1 MAIDRRPDRP
11 KPWRARY
18 WGPDGRQHS
27 RSFARKA
34 EAQRWLAE
42 VEHDK
47 TRGHW
52 TNPALGRVRFSAW
65 VEEWQ
70 ETTNNVRPTT
80 AVRDRMLLDRYL
92 LPRFGPLPLASLSQR
107 DVRAWVTE
115 LSAKGLAPATVHKC
129 YQVLTKILAAAVERG
144 HDPSLAV
151 PADPAAQDRAG
162 RDAVPDRG
170 RGPPPGGSGRAVL
183 SGADPARRLWRPADR
198 GDGRAAP
205 QAPGPDRRGGR
216 GGRGGDRDARPSVPR
231 AAQDDRRSASGWLA
245 PGWWWRRCRSIW
257 LPGRSSRTASCSPS
271 PTVPRCAPPTSAPE
285 CGDQRPGPPAWRG
298 CASMTCGTRRSRCGS
313 RPGLV
318 PRRSRPGPGTPR

>member
-1 MAIDRRPDRP
+1 MAIDRRPNRP

-47 TRGHW
+47 TRDNW

-92 LPRFGPLPLASLSQR
+92 LPRFGPLPLTGISQR

-115 LSAKGLAPATVHKC
+115 LSAKGLAPATVQKC
-129 YQVLTKILAAAVERG
+129 YQVLTKILTAAVEGGMLPRS
-144 HDPSLAV
+144 PCRQIPLPRIERAEMRFLTVAEVRRLAV
-151 PADPAAQDRAG
+151 AVGPVYRALILLGAYGGLRIGEMAGLRRKRVDLAAGVVEVAEIVTEMHGHLYLGPPKTTAG
-162 RDAVPDRG
+162 R
-170 RGPPPGGSGRAVL
+170 
-183 SGADPARRLWRPADR
+183 RRVGL
-198 GDGRAAP
+198 
-205 QAPGPDRRGGR
+205 
-216 GGRGGDRDARPSVPR
+216 PR
-231 AAQDDRRSASGWLA
+231 VVVEALQEHLA
-245 PGWWWRRCRSIW
+245 
-257 LPGRSSRTASCSPS
+257 GRSVEPMASCSPS
-271 PTVPRCAPPTSAPE
+271 PTVPRCAPPTFAPG
-285 CGDQRPGPPAWRG
+285 CGVPRRGSPGWRG
-298 CASMTCGTRRSRCGS
+298 CASMICGIRRSRCGS
-313 RPGLV
+313 PLGRV
-318 PRRSRPGPGTPR
+318 PRRSPAGPGTLR